1 MVIDL
6 FGLTAEQVRQDFP
19 EAYSHVLE
27 HVKPERDVNPRAYR
41 RENWWLFGEN
51 NPEARKSLNG
61 LPRYIV
67 TVETAK
73 HRLFQFLGAEILPD
87 NKLIAIASADAWHL
101 GLLSS
106 ALHVHWATS
115 LGGWLGQGNDPV
127 YVKSRCFDPFPFPDA
142 SAVQKQGLR
151 ALGEELD
158 ATRKQVLA
166 EHPDLTLTGLYN
178 VLEAIKAGAALS
190 PEHEDVKHRGRILIL
205 KDLHDQIDAAAFA
218 AYGWP
223 QGLPDQDLLARLVA
237 LNAERSAQEAAGHV
251 LWLRPDYQAP
261 RYAKTPQ
268 VTGELDLGTP
278 VVAFDSGLPIFPKSG
293 YESPAVLSVLMA
305 AGRAMSAE
313 DVSRAF
319 QKHDRRRVQRIAK
332 ALHGL
337 ALFGHILPTE
347 DGRYLAR
354 MAA

>member
-1 MVIDL
+1 MTAITNPLTIGFWLWLAYQLGSVI
-6 FGLTAEQVRQDFP
+6 
-19 EAYSHVLE
+19 
-27 HVKPERDVNPRAYR
+27 
-41 RENWWLFGEN
+41 
-51 NPEARKSLNG
+51 
-61 LPRYIV
+61 
-67 TVETAK
+67 
-73 HRLFQFLGAEILPD
+73 LGAPAVMPSPQGSGVLD
-87 NKLIAIASADAWHL
+87 
-101 GLLSS
+101 
-106 ALHVHWATS
+106 
-115 LGGWLGQGNDPV
+115 WL
-127 YVKSRCFDPFPFPDA
+127 
-142 SAVQKQGLR
+142 
-151 ALGEELD
+151 
-158 ATRKQVLA
+158 
-166 EHPDLTLTGLYN
+166 
-178 VLEAIKAGAALS
+178 
-190 PEHEDVKHRGRILIL
+190 
-205 KDLHDQIDAAAFA
+205 A

-237 LNAERSAQEAAGHV
+237 LNAERRAQEAAGHV

-337 ALFGHILPTE
+337 ALFGHVLPTD

-354 MAA
+354 LAA

>member
-1 MVIDL
+1 MYVGD
-6 FGLTAEQVRQDFP
+6 VR
-19 EAYSHVLE
+19 Y
-27 HVKPERDVNPRAYR
+27 
-41 RENWWLFGEN
+41 N
-51 NPEARKSLNG
+51 N
-61 LPRYIV
+61 
-67 TVETAK
+67 
-73 HRLFQFLGAEILPD
+73 
-87 NKLIAIASADAWHL
+87 
-101 GLLSS
+101 
-106 ALHVHWATS
+106 
-115 LGGWLGQGNDPV
+115 
-127 YVKSRCFDPFPFPDA
+127 SRCFDPFPFPDA
-142 SAVQKQGLR
+142 SAAQKHGLR

-158 ATRKQVLA
+158 ATRKQVMA

-178 VLEAIKAGAALS
+178 ILEAIKAGAALS

-205 KDLHDQIDAAAFA
+205 KDLHDQIDAAALA

-223 QGLPDQDLLARLVA
+223 QGLSDQDLLARLVA

-354 MAA
+354 LAA